1 MKKIIL
7 FLCCVSIYNFIFSQA
22 AYIQPVPTNVNS
34 ITRINVDISK
44 PDCECPNLQDATS
57 DDPLYLWSWLPAEPI
72 VGNGSWDSS
81 NEELRMIQNKNNP
94 NIWFIDVVIT
104 DFYGV
109 NENTAYASGLSYLVK
124 KKNGLD
130 GGNNDLEN
138 KSRDFDITLIPPPC
152 EDRLCPHPQVMQQDD
167 YFTIFY
173 NISQEVNIN
182 FNPDSLTT
190 SNKEILMNGDI
201 SIHIRTN
208 TSMGNTYENSPQN
221 LMFNLLE
228 SNFLPSYNA
237 EERYFSYTFIPEEIF
252 DLEPSE
258 NMSEIEVTFIK
269 NIDPTG
275 LMPGLWRTQMETFQ
289 VGCN

>member
-1 MKKIIL
+1 M
-7 FLCCVSIYNFIFSQA
+7 VFSQA

-34 ITRINVDISK
+34 TTRINVDISK

-57 DDPLYLWSWLPAEPI
+57 DDPLYLWSWLPAEPLF
-72 VGNGSWDSS
+72 GNGSWDNS
-81 NEELRMIQNKNNP
+81 NEELKMTQNKNNP

-109 NENTAYASGLSYLVK
+109 NENTAYENGLSYLVK

-152 EDRLCPHPQVMQQDD
+152 EDRLCPHPQVLQQDD

-182 FNPDSLTT
+182 FNPDSLTI
-190 SNKEILMNGDI
+190 SNKEILM
-201 SIHIRTN
+201 H
-208 TSMGNTYENSPQN
+208 
-221 LMFNLLE
+221 
-228 SNFLPSYNA
+228 
-237 EERYFSYTFIPEEIF
+237 
-252 DLEPSE
+252 
-258 NMSEIEVTFIK
+258 
-269 NIDPTG
+269 
-275 LMPGLWRTQMETFQ
+275 
-289 VGCN
+289 